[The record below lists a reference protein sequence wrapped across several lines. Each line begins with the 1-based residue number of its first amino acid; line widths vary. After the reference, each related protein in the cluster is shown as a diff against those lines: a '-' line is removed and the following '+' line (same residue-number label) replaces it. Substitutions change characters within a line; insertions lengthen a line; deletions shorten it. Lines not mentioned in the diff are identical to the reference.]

1 MIKQNISKKKLI
13 FIIILLNACLIGMDN
28 DVFNLQMPY
37 DDISALSVKSHVIN
51 KVI

>member
-13 FIIILLNACLIGMDN
+13 FILLLNACLIWIDN